1 MYLPD
6 NTIYQPVEN
15 PNLNGEQM
23 PVPRIPM
30 SGRLSSYQEIE
41 QTYSDRDAGSESQ
54 RCLHCPTHWCEN
66 RCPAGVPVP
75 DFIAKVREGKTEE
88 AYRLIRTRSA
98 FPEFCSRVCPQ
109 LKQCRSEC
117 TRSIRGEA
125 VGIGSLERYVAEQH
139 YARNCGEEKARP
151 NGRKVAVIGSG
162 PSGLSAAQFLADWGY
177 EVQVYERNREAGG
190 LLEYGIPNMK
200 IDKPLV
206 ARKRASMEEQGVKFR
221 TGVDVGRDLSLQE
234 LREEFDAVVLALGT
248 GRARQI
254 RPEGWE
260 KVQGIVPAV
269 EFLRSATDTVCGDRR
284 GQEPRISAGNKNVV
298 IVGGGDTGNDC
309 VGTAI
314 RQGCA
319 SLLQLEMLPQRTG
332 RTVIYDPIPRRPAA
346 VKEDSSQA
354 ECLVRFCRD
363 PHRYQTTVKSVEAD
377 GSGALKNITVIR
389 LTPQETPS
397 GRLEMVEVPGTEETL
412 PCELLVV
419 AAGFL
424 GPETYVPEA
433 FGARLSARGNI
444 ETDRYQTAQPDVFAC
459 GDCRTGQSLV
469 VKAMVDGRE
478 CARAVDRYL
487 SSRD

>member
-6 NTIYQPVEN
+6 NTVYQPVDN
-15 PNLNGEQM
+15 PNLSMEQT
-23 PVPRIPM
+23 PNQRISM
-30 SGRLSSYQEIE
+30 NCRLGSYKEIE
-41 QTYSDRDAGSESQ
+41 QTYSARDACYESH

-75 DFIAKVREGKTEE
+75 
-88 AYRLIRTRSA
+88 
-98 FPEFCSRVCPQ
+98 EFCSRVCPQ
-109 LKQCRSEC
+109 QKQCQSEC
-117 TRSIRGEA
+117 TRSIRGQA
-125 VGIGSLERYVAEQH
+125 VAIGNLERYVTEQH
-139 YARNCGEEKARP
+139 YIQKCGEGKAEP

-177 EVQVYERNREAGG
+177 EVRVYERRESIGG

-200 IDKPLV
+200 IEKSLIS
-206 ARKRASMEEQGVKFR
+206 RKRASMEEQGVTFI
-221 TGVDVGRDLSLQE
+221 TGVDVGRKVGLAE
-234 LREEFDAVVLALGT
+234 LRESCDAVVLALGT

-260 KVQGIVPAV
+260 KVRGIVPAV
-269 EFLRSATDTVCGDRR
+269 EFLSSSTETVRGERK
-284 GQEPRISAGNKNVV
+284 GQEPRISAKGKNVV

-309 VGTAI
+309 IGTAI

-319 SLLQLEMLPQRTG
+319 SLLQLEMLPQKTG
-332 RTVIYDPIPRRPAA
+332 RTVIYDPIPRKPAA
-346 VKEDSSQA
+346 VKQDSSQA

-377 GSGALKNITVIR
+377 ESGALKTITVIS
-389 LTPQETPS
+389 LTPQETSS

-412 PCELLVV
+412 PCELLIV

-433 FGARLSARGNI
+433 FGAELNARGNI
-444 ETDRYQTAQPDVFAC
+444 ATEQYRTAQPDVFAC

-487 SSRD
+487 KAQP